1 MNSPQESLTTQESL
15 DIITQ
20 MIQKAKGSVRENSIY
35 FLLWGIVTV
44 VANLGMFTLIKLD
57 YERPYL
63 AWLIT
68 VPAWLYS
75 MYIGFRR
82 GKKQRVSSHLDRVSA
97 WLWISFGITVFTL
110 IVFGAKINYQLN
122 PVILIVSA
130 IPTLVAGVVI
140 KFKPLIFGGVAFWV
154 FGVICFL
161 VSGPW
166 QYLVGAVAVFTGYLI
181 PGMMLRNKKEN

>member
-1 MNSPQESLTTQESL
+1 
-15 DIITQ
+15 
-20 MIQKAKGSVRENSIY
+20 
-35 FLLWGIVTV
+35 
-44 VANLGMFTLIKLD
+44 
-57 YERPYL
+57 
-63 AWLIT
+63 
-68 VPAWLYS
+68 
-75 MYIGFRR
+75 
-82 GKKQRVSSHLDRVSA
+82 
-97 WLWISFGITVFTL
+97 
-110 IVFGAKINYQLN
+110 LN

-166 QYLVGAVAVFTGYLI
+166 QFLVGAVAVFTGYLI